1 MQAAADS
8 MLILLDCPGNPD
20 IKILFIDGKSI
31 LKDEIYLRKDNKSRY
46 QVVQHKENTLSIDP
60 DLQAI
65 INYVI
70 FNGSNCGPAEKLG
83 VNAKTANT
91 NGVHIR
97 NLLDR
102 NVGVLKAYFIS
113 YMKQNRTTASRRF
126 ELRYYGEDSI
136 DDSL

>member
-1 MQAAADS
+1 MVIATGNDS
-8 MLILLDCPGNPD
+8 
-20 IKILFIDGKSI
+20 
-31 LKDEIYLRKDNKSRY
+31 E
-46 QVVQHKENTLSIDP
+46 
-60 DLQAI
+60 
-65 INYVI
+65 
-70 FNGSNCGPAEKLG
+70 
-83 VNAKTANT
+83 TANT

-102 NVGVLKAYFIS
+102 NVEVLKAYSIS